1 MALDKRFTLLQKTKS
16 LIGFE
21 REVASCAADVINQV
35 LTKQNNPTWENKFRL
50 HESLAQM
57 LYAMNVMLT
66 KDNGVDETNRLYSEI
81 LDIRYNRNKDKKW

>member
-1 MALDKRFTLLQKTKS
+1 MQDERYLLLQKSKS

-21 REVASCAADVINQV
+21 RDLAAAAANVVTQV
-35 LTKQNNPTWENKFRL
+35 VTKQDNPSKENKFRL